1 LSLIFCCETW
11 QIKTDTFLIGG
22 YEGYCVPRKASVVV
36 VEGTV
41 VSVFSLKKS
50 YISSINLLLLKQIT
64 GVLFEQDL
72 TPKNYFK
79 LYDTLYTCFVYIP
92 PSESVYFK
100 DHETDVFKQ
109 LEAHTFGKV
118 SIVGD
123 VNARTDIVMIL
134 QYLIWNDNKVNDF
147 IEHLNNQTANLQT
160 L

>member
-1 LSLIFCCETW
+1 MLLSLIFCCETW

-100 DHETDVFKQ
+100 AHETDVFKQ
-109 LEAHTFGKV
+109 LEAHIMTIQKHSTLGKV
-118 SIVGD
+118 PIVGD
-123 VNARTDIVMIL
+123 LNARTGSFD
-134 QYLIWNDNKVNDF
+134 DF
-147 IEHLNNQTANLQT
+147 AIPHLE
-160 L
+160 

>member
-1 LSLIFCCETW
+1 
-11 QIKTDTFLIGG
+11 LIGG

-92 PSESVYFK
+92 PSCS
-100 DHETDVFKQ
+100 
-109 LEAHTFGKV
+109 
-118 SIVGD
+118 S
-123 VNARTDIVMIL
+123 N
-134 QYLIWNDNKVNDF
+134 
-147 IEHLNNQTANLQT
+147 
-160 L
+160 

>member
-1 LSLIFCCETW
+1 MT
-11 QIKTDTFLIGG
+11 
-22 YEGYCVPRKASVVV
+22 P
-36 VEGTV
+36 
-41 VSVFSLKKS
+41 
-50 YISSINLLLLKQIT
+50 YIR
-64 GVLFEQDL
+64 V
-72 TPKNYFK
+72 
-79 LYDTLYTCFVYIP
+79 LYTYLQVSQCTSKIM
-92 PSESVYFK
+92 K
-100 DHETDVFKQ
+100 QVFKQ